1 MFTVGFVQFCPVRYD
16 VWANVA
22 TVERLLAGVQADLL
36 VLPELANSGY
46 MYATVADLDPYAES
60 ATAPA
65 TFCRRCGS
73 LQSGRAA

>member
-22 TVERLLAGVQADLL
+22 TVERLLAGVRADLL

-46 MYATVADLDPYAES
+46 MYATAADLDPYAEP
-60 ATAPA
+60 AMAPV
-65 TFCRRCGS
+65 TFCPRCGS
-73 LQSGRAA
+73 SQSGQAA